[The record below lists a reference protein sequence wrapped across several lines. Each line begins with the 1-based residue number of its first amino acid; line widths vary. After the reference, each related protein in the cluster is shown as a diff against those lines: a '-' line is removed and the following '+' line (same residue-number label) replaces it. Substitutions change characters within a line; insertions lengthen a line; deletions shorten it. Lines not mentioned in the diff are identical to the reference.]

1 MVVSRYAIWR
11 ASRTTSPRTA
21 RVSPPLAAR
30 IVEYV
35 IEMVAPRSPFSSAE
49 LVAKFIA
56 ASCTTA

>member
-1 MVVSRYAIWR
+1 M
-11 ASRTTSPRTA
+11 TSPRTA
-21 RVSPPLAAR
+21 SSSPAEAPR

-35 IEMVAPRSPFSSAE
+35 IEIVAPRSPFSSAA